1 MGGFSS
7 VTESRPFLRHR
18 PKWAILPIEG
28 IRRPNRVRAFTGAP
42 ILGVALS
49 IGFCYCYRMASRF
62 DPLRAKPTCILTP
75 ENPQRYS
82 VFRKDWVV
90 RLAER
95 L

>member
-1 MGGFSS
+1 MGGYPPLPKAAHFYDIA
-7 VTESRPFLRHR
+7 R
-18 PKWAILPIEG
+18 KWAIRPIEG